1 MAQDDEDEEDED
13 VLLDGG
19 PPSPASPDRESDTLQ
34 ERGDNIRVFVRVRPL
49 NAREESAHLRDSI
62 CVDTDT
68 GAVHL
73 LGEPPRSFA
82 FDGVLGVSASQ
93 EDVFQL
99 FGTSVAEACLSGY
112 NGSIYAYGQTG
123 SGKTFTMQGGVN
135 SVQSMQQDPSRG
147 LMCRILEFIFD
158 EISRRHLKGGSVQH
172 SCKCSYLEIYKEQIT
187 DLLEPSSYLQIR
199 EDINRGIYVERLS
212 EHSVWTASDAFHV
225 LWKGLHQRH
234 VASTQMNELSSRSH
248 SVFTLKLEAS
258 STTAGGVTSTK
269 VARLNLIDLA
279 GSERQSFDPHQPS
292 THESLRVKEA
302 GAINRS
308 LSALTNVIMSLSQRR
323 AGQRQPFV
331 RYRDSKLTFL
341 LRDSLGGNS
350 KTHIAACVSPS
361 AMCFG
366 ETLSTLKF
374 AARAKHIRCTA
385 VMNEEYS
392 GTVESLMLEVKS
404 LRQQLDLLSSR
415 GLLGDGEV
423 EDIIMQ
429 SPKGMAQRGA
439 KAAREEEEAL
449 EALVLERLEAA
460 GCREELQSLYGSRRV
475 RRLEILL
482 AAALDR
488 ERRCELRRHKMDKYS
503 QYLNYTLEKKETYFD
518 ALRDYFSSLVDYAAG
533 EACYLPE
540 FTARLV
546 VFRQQLCNASTDSS
560 RQQATEMLDGTI
572 EAFLDAE
579 ADGLLDDG
587 DESPTGIHMSSQR
600 WLAQEFSSKSR
611 SYSYG
616 LLIGEAARRNGRR
629 STSRMQLGSTA
640 ALAGSSLPEGEGSE
654 QSHSLGVGGPSEQ
667 LGELWAENKQRQLES
682 HPELFRLSAE
692 NRLLREH
699 LASLK
704 QQKAAAQEPD
714 FFQGR
719 GKSQSSQPEKEMSLA
734 RTTSR
739 LLSVDANEEGDKK
752 VGEGKFQ
759 APKHFPG
766 IEEVTHLSSSD
777 SESEDRPREA
787 GLLDRGVYADANSF
801 LPAMARQVQDLF
813 RVKNGMEDLLRRRL
827 SAQKATSP
835 VQGDRFIRAN
845 VTPDQEVEVDPQE
858 LAEALQGATE
868 ALQNA
873 EAMVAK
879 GGCGEL
885 FVGADEPHA
894 PDHGRRS
901 EGMDERDVFL
911 SLMRSLP
918 GESQALNR
926 QGFAASVPQ
935 LEPFDSESDRMS
947 SLRSTSSIS
956 SGGGR
961 LTRMK
966 STMQLHRIVEAPS
979 LQEMAET
986 VREGSSRQ
994 PPSSP
999 SETLQLAVQQVQ
1011 NLCKQLEG
1019 VGEVYRDVKAQLE
1032 PMQQEYLRRQEE
1044 CRFLEAQCRRLD
1056 VHCRLLENRV
1066 QAAEASGA
1074 LRAPQ
1079 PQPFNPDAQ
1088 LPAPGAR
1095 RFIPVAQAQAPVV
1108 GMARMSIMAHVAS
1121 ALLAAPWISGN
1132 PTPVAFAE
1140 PPFLSTRAVIA
1151 QPRRPAMQA
1160 LRDGAQAWSSS
1171 FAFLCAVT
1179 AANGVNHARRIET
1192 HSAKASWCVLG
1203 SPKQRTPKQCAR
1215 G

>member
-68 GAVHL
+68 GTVHL

-518 ALRDYFSSLVDYAAG
+518 ALRDYFSSLVD
-533 EACYLPE
+533 
-540 FTARLV
+540 
-546 VFRQQLCNASTDSS
+546 
-560 RQQATEMLDGTI
+560 
-572 EAFLDAE
+572 
-579 ADGLLDDG
+579 
-587 DESPTGIHMSSQR
+587 
-600 WLAQEFSSKSR
+600 
-611 SYSYG
+611 
-616 LLIGEAARRNGRR
+616 
-629 STSRMQLGSTA
+629 
-640 ALAGSSLPEGEGSE
+640 
-654 QSHSLGVGGPSEQ
+654 
-667 LGELWAENKQRQLES
+667 
-682 HPELFRLSAE
+682 
-692 NRLLREH
+692 
-699 LASLK
+699 
-704 QQKAAAQEPD
+704 
-714 FFQGR
+714 
-719 GKSQSSQPEKEMSLA
+719 
-734 RTTSR
+734 
-739 LLSVDANEEGDKK
+739 ANEEGDKK

-1121 ALLAAPWISGN
+1121 ALLAARWISGN

-1192 HSAKASWCVLG
+1192 HRAKASWCVLG